1 LNRERERETT
11 MDPEQINEFVVGY
24 LKKKGF
30 SSAAKDLESYHHQNN
45 NGSSFTSVDYH
56 NDPELTKLIRS
67 FSQ

>member
-1 LNRERERETT
+1 

-30 SSAAKDLESYHHQNN
+30 SSAAKDLEDYLHQN
-45 NGSSFTSVDYH
+45 NGSSLSSIDYH